1 MLLRRISKHVREQN
15 WTAIVIDF
23 VIVVIGVFVGIQV
36 SNWNEYVT
44 TQRKAE
50 HFTARLIDDL
60 RLEAWAY
67 ESLIEYYDDVL
78 HNAERAIDAITGDNE
93 LSDEALLIS
102 AYRASNF
109 GFNDRWRATFDEL
122 IATGEIGLIND
133 EEVLATAIYVY
144 NTPIFD
150 IIMANGRNSEF
161 RQIFRRTI
169 PMNIQREL
177 LNQCGD
183 RYAAPLDYAAIVDYL
198 DYECALNI
206 SDNVIADAAR
216 ALRDDPAVLPAL
228 TVRFADLET
237 ALYLLTENRPD
248 SLASL
253 REIAGVP
260 SHQK

>member
-1 MLLRRISKHVREQN
+1 MLLRRIIKHVSEQN

-36 SNWNEYVT
+36 SNWNEYVS

-50 HFTARLIDDL
+50 HFTARLIEDI

-67 ESLIEYYDDVL
+67 EALIEYCDDL
-78 HNAERAIDAITGDNE
+78 LDNAERAIDAITGDNG
-93 LSDEALLIS
+93 LSDEAFLIS

-109 GFNDRWRATFDEL
+109 GYNDRWRATFDEL

-133 EEVLATAIYVY
+133 EKVLATAIYVY

-150 IIMANGRNSEF
+150 IILDNGRNSEF
-161 RQIFRRTI
+161 RQIFRRTV

-177 LNQCGD
+177 LDQCGD
-183 RYAAPLDYAAIVDYL
+183 KYAAPLDYEAIVDFL
-198 DYECALNI
+198 DYECALDI
-206 SDNVIADAAR
+206 PAIAIEGAAS
-216 ALRDDPAVLPAL
+216 ALRENPAVLPAL

-237 ALYLLTENRPD
+237 AIYLLTENRKD

-260 SHQK
+260 PQQK

>member
-1 MLLRRISKHVREQN
+1 MTKHVREQN

-36 SNWNEYVT
+36 SNWNENVT

-50 HFTARLIDDL
+50 HFAARLIDDI
-60 RLEAWAY
+60 RLEAWSY

-78 HNAERAIDAITGDNE
+78 DNAERAIDALSGDSE
-93 LSDEALLIS
+93 FTDEAFLIS

-109 GFNDRWRATFDEL
+109 GFNERWRATFDEL
-122 IATGEIGLIND
+122 IATGEIGLIDD
-133 EEVLATAIYVY
+133 ETLLATAIYVY

-150 IIMANGRNSEF
+150 IIMDNGRNAEF
-161 RQIFRRTI
+161 RQIFRKTV

-177 LNQCGD
+177 LDQCGD
-183 RYAAPLDYAAIVDYL
+183 RYVAPLDYNAIVDSL

-206 SDNVIADAAR
+206 SANAVEDAAS
-216 ALRDDPAVLPAL
+216 ALRENPAVLPAL

-237 ALYLLTENRPD
+237 ALYLLTENRKD
-248 SLASL
+248 SLARL
-253 REIAGVP
+253 REIGEVP
-260 SHQK
+260 LHQK